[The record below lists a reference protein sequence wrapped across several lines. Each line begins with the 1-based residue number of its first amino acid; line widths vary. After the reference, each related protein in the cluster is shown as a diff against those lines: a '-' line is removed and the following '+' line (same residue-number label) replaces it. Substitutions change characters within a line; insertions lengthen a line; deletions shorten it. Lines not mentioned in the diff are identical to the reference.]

1 VISVDGTS
9 FDFKKPSKIKD
20 KFTNK
25 LNSFDENFIINK
37 NSKFIAKIK
46 SSKSNISLRIS
57 SNQPGVQFYTGQH
70 LKYSTDRKTI
80 KKYQGMCFETQGFP
94 NAPNNSKFPST
105 RLDPSQTY
113 KHNIKF
119 EIEEIK

>member
-1 VISVDGTS
+1 MSTS
-9 FDFKKPSKIKD
+9 TRMRNWKKKVLTIHEG
-20 KFTNK
+20 FN
-25 LNSFDENFIINK
+25 LQH
-37 NSKFIAKIK
+37 AKIK
-46 SSKSNISLRIS
+46 KEVMPILHSALWGGNMIRASYKSAVS
-57 SNQPGVQFYTGQH
+57 
-70 LKYSTDRKTI
+70 KTI
-80 KKYQGMCFETQGFP
+80 KKYQGMCFETQGCP

>member
-1 VISVDGTS
+1 MRHR
-9 FDFKKPSKIKD
+9 
-20 KFTNK
+20 
-25 LNSFDENFIINK
+25 
-37 NSKFIAKIK
+37 K
-46 SSKSNISLRIS
+46 SSARQDTRSQGRPLGWGLLRDARS
-57 SNQPGVQFYTGQH
+57 QGELRPRPRRSRRETTASAAVWASGVQFYTGQH